1 MNTLCNTK
9 AQKIDRLK
17 QIEEE
22 AKTIKLQIEEEDAED
37 AQILEEAQG
46 SYEEVLKTEPWLVN
60 QEIQD
65 TESFTHEL
73 LKAVSNEKIEKLLDM
88 FEGRTLTKK
97 KKTLTIFLK
106 EFPAYKTKDFFKL
119 YTRLKILRLQGRKA
133 LESNTDETGFYT
145 KCQQFGFKF

>member
-9 AQKIDRLK
+9 MQKIDRLK

-22 AKTIKLQIEEEDAED
+22 ATAIKLQIEEEDEED
-37 AQILEEAQG
+37 EQILKRVQGLYEEA
-46 SYEEVLKTEPWLVN
+46 LTTEPWIVN
-60 QEIQD
+60 LEFQD
-65 TESFTHEL
+65 AESFTNEL
-73 LKAVSNEKIEKLLDM
+73 LKATSNEKIEKLLDL
-88 FEGRTLTKK
+88 FEGKTLTQK

-119 YTRLKILRLQGRKA
+119 YTRLKILRFKGRKVF
-133 LESNTDETGFYT
+133 EYNTDESGFYT